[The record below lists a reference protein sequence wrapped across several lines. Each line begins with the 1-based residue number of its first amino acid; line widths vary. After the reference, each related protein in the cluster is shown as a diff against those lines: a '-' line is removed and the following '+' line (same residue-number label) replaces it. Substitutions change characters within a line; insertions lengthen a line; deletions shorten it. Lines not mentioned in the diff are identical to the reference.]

1 MTNEAFSQF
10 LYIGHAAFPQ
20 TDKYVRTLPH
30 SLLIFISTD
39 RRTRSTTMCW
49 RITSAAISK
58 QLFNQW
64 KNVFPVIIVAFLVL
78 SGVWCVWNTF
88 PMYHPSS
95 QNSQL
100 VYFRLTGQ
108 PGVNSADEEAFR
120 DRSQSERSSSAP
132 HNRYLAWFIICS
144 DLHEVISYVFL
155 TQCKIAHDFI

>member
-1 MTNEAFSQF
+1 MTNEASSQF
-10 LYIGHAAFPQ
+10 LFIGHAAFPQ

-39 RRTRSTTMCW
+39 RSLKGRGQCADVSHLLL
-49 RITSAAISK
+49 SK

-78 SGVWCVWNTF
+78 SGVWCLWNTF
-88 PMYHPSS
+88 LICHPSS
-95 QNSQL
+95 QNLQL
-100 VYFRLTGQ
+100 VYFRLTKQ

-132 HNRYLAWFIICS
+132 HNCYLAWFIICS
-144 DLHEVISYVFL
+144 DLHEVIGYVCH
-155 TQCKIAHDFI
+155 T